1 MSSWTLTQHDA
12 VALVTFTRPPRNF
25 MNFASLAELDG
36 LLRPLG
42 QDESVSVVVITGG
55 LPGYFVAHADLDDLA
70 RLGQAVSGDGDPR
83 AWFRT
88 LSLLEEL
95 PQPVVAAING
105 QCWGGG
111 CELALACTLR
121 LGARA
126 ATLALPEVA
135 TAIIPGAGGTQ
146 RLPRLIG
153 TARALDLIL
162 TGRVLDAGEALAFGL
177 LMEVLEEEDFQQAAL
192 AWASRLAARPRPALV
207 AAKRAVIDGMRLPF
221 SDGLRLEGRLVGE
234 RIRDPDAL
242 AVVDELRGR
251 YRDTAPD
258 VRVVL

>member
-1 MSSWTLTQHDA
+1 
-12 VALVTFTRPPRNF
+12 

-70 RLGQAVSGDGDPR
+70 RLGHGVAGDGDPR

-121 LGARA
+121 LAARS
-126 ATLALPEVA
+126 ATLALPEVG

-153 TARALDLIL
+153 VGRALDLIL
-162 TGRVLDAGEALAFGL
+162 TGRVIDADDALSLGL
-177 LMEVLEEEDFQQAAL
+177 VTEVLEQADFEEAAVEWALKLAQRPRAAL
-192 AWASRLAARPRPALV
+192 A
-207 AAKRAVIDGMRLPF
+207 AAKRAIIEGSRSAF
-221 SDGLRLEGRLVGE
+221 GDGLRLEGRLVAE
-234 RIRDPDAL
+234 RLRDPAT
-242 AVVDELRGR
+242 ATVVNELRER
-251 YRDTAPD
+251 YRRSAPGTPI
-258 VRVVL
+258 VF